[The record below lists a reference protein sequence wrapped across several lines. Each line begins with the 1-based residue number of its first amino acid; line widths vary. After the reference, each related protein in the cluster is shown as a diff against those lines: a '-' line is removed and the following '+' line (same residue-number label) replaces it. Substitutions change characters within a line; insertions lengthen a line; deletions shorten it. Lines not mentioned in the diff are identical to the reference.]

1 MHSRFAAALCAALFL
16 SLGSGAALAGEV
28 KGPPG
33 TVDNPPPASQY
44 NWSAVLHANSICVF
58 SGLNDFNQG
67 PTDNQTQTPADF
79 PAGSA
84 GHGLDGVFPIGCRG
98 GSNPYNPPA

>member
-1 MHSRFAAALCAALFL
+1 MKFSRSAVAVCAALFMA
-16 SLGSGAALAGEV
+16 LGAGTAVAGEV
-28 KGPPG
+28 KGPPTGG
-33 TVDNPPPASQY
+33 TQPPPEQY
-44 NWSAVLHANSICVF
+44 NWAAINHANSICVF
-58 SGLNDFNQG
+58 SGLNDYNQG
-67 PTDNQTQTPADF
+67 PTDKPTQTPADF